1 MKKRTQIWSSG
12 GGTQS
17 TAIAALI
24 VMGKLPKPDLAVI
37 ADTEREMSSTWD
49 YLARY
54 VQPALDSVGVTLHR
68 VKKSQYATKDLYGGK
83 HDDTL
88 LIPGFTTAGDCPGK
102 LPGYCSGEWKRDV
115 IRRWATKE
123 HGVRA
128 ANLWIGYTID
138 EMARAK
144 RNSESPRSKGKWESV
159 YPLIDL
165 NLTRGDCIEL
175 VERDMGWPRPRS
187 SSCWM
192 CPNYNMREWREV
204 RESPED
210 WRRAVQFDEYIRKR
224 DPHVWL
230 TSECVPLAEAD
241 LSDEQE
247 VMFGRNRGE
256 CVSGL
261 CFV

>member
-1 MKKRTQIWSSG
+1 MKRTQIWSSG

-24 VMGKLPKPDLAVI
+24 VMGRLPKPDLAVI

-49 YLARY
+49 YLERY

-83 HDDTL
+83 DGDTL
-88 LIPGFTTAGDCPGK
+88 LIPAFTDMGDCPGK
-102 LPGYCSGEWKRDV
+102 LPGYCSGEWKREV
-115 IRRWATKE
+115 IRRWATQV
-123 HGVRA
+123 HGVKS

-138 EMARAK
+138 EMGRAK
-144 RNSESPRSKGKWESV
+144 RNSKSPRSQGKWRPI
-159 YPLIDL
+159 YPLINL

-175 VERDMGWPRPRS
+175 VEREMGWPRPKS

-192 CPNYNMREWREV
+192 CPNHNMREWREV
-204 RESPED
+204 RASPED
-210 WRRAVQFDEYIRKR
+210 WRLAVQFDGHIRQR

-230 TSECVPLAEAD
+230 TAECVPLVEAD
-241 LSDEQE
+241 LSDKQE
-247 VMFGRNRGE
+247 VMFGRDRGE
-256 CVSGL
+256 CTSGL